1 MDKFKGTLSARDAA
15 QSVYR
20 AAGDH
25 WCDACPVG
33 DGGDGTIEAFGRP
46 NRVSRV
52 VGPHG
57 HGLDAD
63 WLLDGDTAYIEMA
76 AASGLVVSN
85 DRHHPVEAT
94 TYGTGQLIAEAIRL
108 GAGRILVGV
117 GGSATT
123 DGGAGAI
130 QAVTPLLEDGR
141 LPVPVTVLC
150 DVSTIF
156 TDAASIFATQKG
168 ASPAQVELLTE
179 RLRSIRTGW
188 LDRFDV
194 DEIAGSGA
202 GGGLAGGLAS
212 LGADLKPGFSMVAE
226 HLDLARRIT
235 EVDLIFT
242 GEGRFDETSRQGKA
256 VGGVLSLAA
265 NAGVQTMV
273 IAGTASEAGPNVISL
288 VDRYGEAAWNDPAA
302 CIEAAVREVLDGP
315 AITSR

>member
-15 QSVYR
+15 QSVCR

-52 VGPHG
+52 FGPHG
-57 HGLDAD
+57 YELDAA
-63 WLLDGDTAYIEMA
+63 WRFAGDGAYIEVA

-85 DRHHPVEAT
+85 NRHDPVEAT

-123 DGGAGAI
+123 DGGTGAI
-130 QAVTPLLEDGR
+130 QAVAPLLQDGR

-150 DVSTIF
+150 DVSTVF
-156 TDAASIFATQKG
+156 TDAARIFGPQKG
-168 ASPAQVELLTE
+168 ASPAQVEVLTE
-179 RLRSIRTGW
+179 RLRSMRAGW
-188 LDRFDV
+188 LAHYDV
-194 DEIAGSGA
+194 DEMVGSGA

-212 LGADLKPGFSMVAE
+212 LGAELKPGFSTVAE
-226 HLDLARRIT
+226 HLDLARRIG
-235 EVDLIFT
+235 EVDLVFT

-256 VGGVLSLAA
+256 VGGVLDLAA
-265 NAGVQTMV
+265 NAGVRAIV
-273 IAGTASEAGPNVISL
+273 IAGAASEGDPNVISL
-288 VDRYGEAAWNDPAA
+288 VGRYGDTAWNDPAA
-302 CIEAAVREVLDGP
+302 CIEAAVREWLDGP
-315 AITSR
+315 AIAGR